1 MDKATLFREFLEV
14 CETMEEFEEMLEVA
28 LSECFSADLNM
39 AVTGR
44 IWLYFRDDSCTFVNL
59 PKGELQ

>member
-28 LSECFSADLNM
+28 LSECFSADLHM

-44 IWLYFRDDSCTFVNL
+44 IWLMFRDGSDCYVTL
-59 PKGELQ
+59 PKGE